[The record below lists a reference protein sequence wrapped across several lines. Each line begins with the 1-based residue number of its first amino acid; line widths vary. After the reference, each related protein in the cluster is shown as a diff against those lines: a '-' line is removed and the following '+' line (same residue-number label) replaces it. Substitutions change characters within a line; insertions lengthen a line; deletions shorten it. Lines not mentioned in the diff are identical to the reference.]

1 MKNKAFGWTLLTI
14 AVLLLASSVGALAQ
28 TAALTTFNGEID
40 AYSPQATSSTGAVT
54 GPYEIRGP
62 WSLTLKGASTA
73 NFSTDLNM
81 EESDGWCM
89 TQNGSNFDPAARG
102 AHTHHI
108 TLLNATVT
116 TITNGFQVTGSAT
129 IMSNGA
135 ISSSLSPSVLT
146 VEVTGGSDR
155 KYSNVTLTFAS
166 PASGHFGTEPM
177 AGVVR
182 SVATSGS
189 KARK

>member
-1 MKNKAFGWTLLTI
+1 MPLAI
-14 AVLLLASSVGALAQ
+14 AVLVLTSSVGALAQ
-28 TAALTTFNGEID
+28 TAAVTTFTGEINL
-40 AYSPQATSSTGAVT
+40 YSPQATSSTGAVT

-62 WSLTLKGASTA
+62 WSLTLKGASAA
-73 NFSTDLNM
+73 NFSTDINM

-102 AHTHHI
+102 AHTHHV
-108 TLLNATVT
+108 TLVNAAVT
-116 TITNGFQVTGSAT
+116 TLTNGFQITGSAT

-135 ISSSLSPSVLT
+135 ISTSLSPSVLT
-146 VEVTGGSDR
+146 VQVTGGTDR

-166 PASGHFGTEPM
+166 PASGHFGTEAM

-182 SVATSGS
+182 SVTTSGS